1 MISVRNLTKKYASAI
16 ALDDI
21 SFEVKA
27 GETCGYIGSNGAGKS
42 TTVKVLIGILN
53 FDVGHILIDN
63 IDVKVN
69 PVEVK
74 RIVGYVPE
82 NANLFNA
89 LSPKEY
95 LDFIGTVRNIEKRF
109 LEKRIN
115 NFAELFD
122 FKDLVNQSI
131 GNLSKGNKQKVLIT
145 SALLHNPR
153 VIFLDEPL
161 NGLDANS
168 IFIFQDL
175 LNFLVSRGKTIF
187 YSSHLLNTIEKVS
200 SKIIVIEKGKIILDM
215 KTEDVKNSSNY
226 TDLENLFRNLNSEG
240 ELKTYSYEGLFD

>member
-21 SFEVKA
+21 SFEVNP

-95 LDFIGTVRNIEKRF
+95 LDFIGTVRNIEKRI
-109 LEKRIN
+109 LERRIN

-131 GNLSKGNKQKVLIT
+131 GNLYKGNKQKVLIT

>member
-1 MISVRNLTKKYASAI
+1 MISVQNLTKNYASDI
-16 ALDDI
+16 ALDNI
-21 SFEVKA
+21 SFEVEA

-53 FDVGHILIDN
+53 FDGGNVLIDN

-82 NANLFNA
+82 NANLFNS
-89 LSPKEY
+89 LSPGEY
-95 LDFIGTVRNIEKRF
+95 LDFIGTVRNIDKRV
-109 LEKRIN
+109 LERRIN
-115 NFAELFD
+115 NFAELFN

-145 SALLHNPR
+145 SALLHNPK

-175 LNFLVSRGKTIF
+175 LTFLVSRGKTIF

-200 SKIIVIEKGKIILDM
+200 SKIIVIEKGKIVLDM
-215 KTEDVKNSSNY
+215 QTEDLKNSSNY
-226 TDLENLFRNLNSEG
+226 TDLENLFRNLNTEG